1 MWPPAPRN
9 PRPDQVSRDQ
19 AEGMAPTVTYIRFH
33 PALRPWTAAVFVG
46 LIGYCDFPLQWVVG
60 STLSPTRS
68 YISELAVAGQPYHQV
83 FRIGDLA
90 AGMGLA
96 ILAGVLAIW
105 RPSSRMRFG
114 SAALAVGAATSIVDA
129 LSPMSCAPSVDP
141 RCWAADHASV
151 WTQLPQLHTISGVVG
166 FTAVL
171 IAMASYGAAL
181 GSRPD
186 TRHLGL
192 VALACAAI
200 GSLLGGIEI
209 VTALADTGWTGLFER
224 IHVAVIGTF
233 LLMLTYA
240 VARTTN
246 PATRRSVVSSFPR

>member
-1 MWPPAPRN
+1 MP
-9 PRPDQVSRDQ
+9 
-19 AEGMAPTVTYIRFH
+19 PTVTYTRFR
-33 PALRPWTAAVFVG
+33 PEPRPWTVAVLVG
-46 LIGYCDFPLQWVVG
+46 LIGYCDFALQWVVG

-96 ILAGVLAIW
+96 ILAGVLVIW
-105 RPSSRMRFG
+105 RPSSRMRLG

-141 RCWAADHASV
+141 RCWTADHASL
-151 WTQLPQLHTISGVVG
+151 WTQLSQLHTISGVVG

-181 GSRPD
+181 GSQPD
-186 TRHLGL
+186 TRRLGL
-192 VALACAAI
+192 VGLTCAAI
-200 GSLLGGIEI
+200 GALLGGIEI
-209 VTALADTGWTGLFER
+209 ATALTDSDWTGLFER
-224 IHVAVIGTF
+224 IHVTVVSTF
-233 LLMLTYA
+233 LLMLTFV
-240 VARTTN
+240 VAQTTN
-246 PATRRSVVSSFPR
+246 PATRQSMAGSLPH